1 MKYFS
6 LILTTLILLW
16 NNPALALGLG
26 SPISKTVLGERLH
39 IEIPVTG
46 IGDLTDEDLKIGIA
60 SKEIYEK
67 LDVELQAM
75 HQSLQFAIERNAEQ
89 ATLIITSP
97 KSIQEPYVHFL
108 VVIITPAGTVLKDV
122 SVLLDAPQ

>member
-26 SPISKTVLGERLH
+26 SPSSKTVLGERLH
-39 IEIPVTG
+39 IEIPVIG

-60 SKEIYEK
+60 SK
-67 LDVELQAM
+67 
-75 HQSLQFAIERNAEQ
+75 
-89 ATLIITSP
+89 
-97 KSIQEPYVHFL
+97 
-108 VVIITPAGTVLKDV
+108 VLNCT
-122 SVLLDAPQ
+122 QN